1 MKMKRK
7 GNEDEVKMTMRWKL
21 LNQDAKRGTQ
31 KKRERANTNTW
42 NLAQNG
48 QPWKGKGKEK
58 RRPTENGTRPAEEG
72 EDRSAWT
79 NLTRRKPTTTS
90 ARNGP
95 NLPGERRTQEHM
107 EKGTHGELVNDMIH
121 PHCMQSVVIRLK
133 GPRLSRPNPV
143 NGLSCQPLNYVH
155 KFQPHREN
163 QKKETTPGKHV
174 LIPPKMPCHVANSRA
189 PYSLGH
195 HWKTDVVAASG
206 YAARKPREELKPH
219 GGQLF
224 NQATS
229 TGWESKNGQQFTLL
243 RRITIS
249 KV

>member
-1 MKMKRK
+1 MKPSPERATLERQGKRK
-7 GNEDEVKMTMRWKL
+7 AEADGKRNKTSGGGGGQKR
-21 LNQDAKRGTQ
+21 LNQPDTAKTYNNLSTQ
-31 KKRERANTNTW
+31 RA
-42 NLAQNG
+42 
-48 QPWKGKGKEK
+48 
-58 RRPTENGTRPAEEG
+58 
-72 EDRSAWT
+72 
-79 NLTRRKPTTTS
+79 KPTWREEN
-90 ARNGP
+90 ARTH
-95 NLPGERRTQEHM
+95 EI
-107 EKGTHGELVNDMIH
+107 GTHGELVNDMIH

-195 HWKTDVVAASG
+195 HWKTDVVAASD

-219 GGQLF
+219 GGQL
-224 NQATS
+224 S
-229 TGWESKNGQQFTLL
+229 TKRHRQGENRKMASSSLYLDELLIQKCKFRHRFTVH
-243 RRITIS
+243 S
-249 KV
+249 

>member
-1 MKMKRK
+1 MKPSPERATLERQGKRK
-7 GNEDEVKMTMRWKL
+7 AEADGKRNKTSGGGGGQKR
-21 LNQDAKRGTQ
+21 LNQPDTAKSYNNLSTQ
-31 KKRERANTNTW
+31 RA
-42 NLAQNG
+42 
-48 QPWKGKGKEK
+48 
-58 RRPTENGTRPAEEG
+58 
-72 EDRSAWT
+72 
-79 NLTRRKPTTTS
+79 KPTWREEN
-90 ARNGP
+90 ARTH
-95 NLPGERRTQEHM
+95 EI
-107 EKGTHGELVNDMIH
+107 GTHGELVNDMIH

-243 RRITIS
+243 RQITNS

>member
-1 MKMKRK
+1 MKPSPERATLERQGKRK
-7 GNEDEVKMTMRWKL
+7 AEADGKRNKTSGGGGGQKR
-21 LNQDAKRGTQ
+21 LNQPDTAKTYNNLSTQ
-31 KKRERANTNTW
+31 RA
-42 NLAQNG
+42 
-48 QPWKGKGKEK
+48 
-58 RRPTENGTRPAEEG
+58 
-72 EDRSAWT
+72 
-79 NLTRRKPTTTS
+79 KPTWREEN
-90 ARNGP
+90 ARTH
-95 NLPGERRTQEHM
+95 EI
-107 EKGTHGELVNDMIH
+107 GTHGELVNDMIH

-224 NQATS
+224 KQATS

-243 RRITIS
+243 RRITNS

>member
-1 MKMKRK
+1 MKPSPERATLERQGKRK
-7 GNEDEVKMTMRWKL
+7 AEADGKRNKTSGGGGGQKR
-21 LNQDAKRGTQ
+21 LNQPDTAKTNNNLSTQ
-31 KKRERANTNTW
+31 RA
-42 NLAQNG
+42 
-48 QPWKGKGKEK
+48 
-58 RRPTENGTRPAEEG
+58 
-72 EDRSAWT
+72 
-79 NLTRRKPTTTS
+79 KPTWREEN
-90 ARNGP
+90 AR
-95 NLPGERRTQEHM
+95 TH

-195 HWKTDVVAASG
+195 HWKNGCCRSFRLCSEKTTGRIEATRRPVVQPSDIDRVRIEKWPAV
-206 YAARKPREELKPH
+206 H
-219 GGQLF
+219 
-224 NQATS
+224 
-229 TGWESKNGQQFTLL
+229 FT
-243 RRITIS
+243 
-249 KV
+249 